1 MSLPLVMIFPV
12 GRCLSCL
19 FFFFFAH
26 TNNAALLFYVYHLVA
41 VFWLFFSLFWYSVES
56 LKSRIV
62 GLRVH
67 I

>member
-1 MSLPLVMIFPV
+1 MIFPV

-26 TNNAALLFYVYHLVA
+26 TNNAALLFYVYHLVG